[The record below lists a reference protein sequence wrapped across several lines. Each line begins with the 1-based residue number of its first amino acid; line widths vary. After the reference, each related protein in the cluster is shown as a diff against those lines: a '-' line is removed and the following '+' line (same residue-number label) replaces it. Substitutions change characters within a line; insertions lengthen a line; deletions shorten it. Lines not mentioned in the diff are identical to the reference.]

1 MEYSITLLS
10 RNPKILVDFW
20 MKALS
25 LHSRNE
31 YLQPDSDLDFVDL
44 YHRNQKVMTIGKS
57 SIDTT
62 GLQISRMF
70 FSVKKE
76 YAKLTKRQLQC
87 EWFPQKN
94 NLFSI
99 KDPQGNWLSICQD
112 PNFKNLENEL

>member
-1 MEYSITLLS
+1 
-10 RNPKILVDFW
+10 
-20 MKALS
+20 
-25 LHSRNE
+25 
-31 YLQPDSDLDFVDL
+31 
-44 YHRNQKVMTIGKS
+44 MTIVKS

-62 GLQISRMF
+62 GLQISRMV

>member
-20 MKALS
+20 VKALS

-31 YLQPDSDLDFVDL
+31 YLQPDSD
-44 YHRNQKVMTIGKS
+44 QKVMTIVKS

-62 GLQISRMF
+62 GLQISRMV